1 MVDQELLA
9 AIGQIMDTKL
19 DPINKRLDRIE
30 EDLDILKEDS
40 AATRNATN
48 ILLRW
53 AEKVDITMNVGLYE
67 KE

>member
-1 MVDQELLA
+1 
-9 AIGQIMDTKL
+9 MDTKL